1 MDMFPRSTNRRLALV
16 KAARVKAMRRRR
28 GFTLVELLMVSAV
41 MALLATTL
49 AALATAV
56 QVANQQQIGRGLAL
70 QHGQVALERIERAI
84 QGATAN
90 ERFPGFIVISET
102 VDGSTFP
109 DTLVVWNPNGP
120 PIDPQGMPRV
130 NELVV
135 FAPAYNDPTRLVE
148 LRHFNDASQV
158 PPLANDDDW
167 RSLLSILKSST
178 YSGADSSVAVLTDL
192 LRTAQVKNSSEPS
205 VGARGCV
212 RFEQTLR
219 PSAAEW
225 AAYKAGSVA
234 WSDLPWV
241 LGVYGATTGQRQ
253 ALCCIELQLRPGD
266 IDLHDKQ
273 IAIPFFGSGAIY
285 YQLER

>member
-1 MDMFPRSTNRRLALV
+1 
-16 KAARVKAMRRRR
+16 MRRRR

-84 QGATAN
+84 QRATAN
-90 ERFPGFIVISET
+90 ERFPGFIVFSET
-102 VDGSTFP
+102 VDGSRFP
-109 DTLVVWNPNGP
+109 DTLVVWNPTGP
-120 PIDPQGMPRV
+120 PIDPRGMPRV

-135 FAPAYNDPTRLVE
+135 FAPAYNDLTRLVE

-178 YSGADSSVAVLTDL
+178 YSGAGSSAAVLSDL
-192 LRTAQVKNSSEPS
+192 LRTAQVTNSSEPS

-212 RFEQTLR
+212 RFEQALR

-225 AAYKAGSVA
+225 EAYKAGSVA
-234 WSDLPWV
+234 WPAC
-241 LGVYGATTGQRQ
+241 LGRRR
-253 ALCCIELQLRPGD
+253 CR
-266 IDLHDKQ
+266 
-273 IAIPFFGSGAIY
+273 F
-285 YQLER
+285 RR